1 MKRVLLGLG
10 SNRPYKSY
18 TSLEL
23 LSFARKELLSVLLEC
38 EFSSVY
44 RTKAMY
50 YENQQDFYNMV
61 AAGYVNDDKNP
72 FELLKTINQIEAKYG
87 RDRKKEFRNG
97 PRSLDIDIELF
108 GDDVVCTQVLE
119 IPHKRLCERAFVLIP
134 SLEVLTKP
142 ADELIR
148 KKFACY
154 LDEIKKNTSVDDVQK
169 IYSFTKAEAY
179 GTEEQCCRNSN
190 NGETCL

>member
-1 MKRVLLGLG
+1 
-10 SNRPYKSY
+10 
-18 TSLEL
+18 
-23 LSFARKELLSVLLEC
+23 
-38 EFSSVY
+38 
-44 RTKAMY
+44 MY

-61 AAGYVNDDKNP
+61 AAGYVNDDENP
-72 FELLKTINQIEAKYG
+72 FDLLQKINEIEAKYG
-87 RDRKKEFRNG
+87 RDRTKEFRNG

-108 GDDVVCTQVLE
+108 GNEVICTDNLE
-119 IPHKRLCERAFVLIP
+119 IPHKRLSERAFVLIP

-154 LDEIKKNTSVDDVQK
+154 LDEIKKNSSVDDVQK

-190 NGETCL
+190 DGETCL

>member
-10 SNRPYKSY
+10 SNRSFKSY

-23 LSFARKELLSVLLEC
+23 LSFARKELLSVLFDC

-61 AAGYVNDDKNP
+61 AAGYVNDDENP
-72 FELLKTINQIEAKYG
+72 FDLLQKINEIEAKYG
-87 RDRKKEFRNG
+87 RDRTKEFRNG

-108 GDDVVCTQVLE
+108 GEDVVCTEILE
-119 IPHKRLCERAFVLIP
+119 IPHKRLSERAFVLIP

-154 LDEIKKNTSVDDVQK
+154 LDEIKKKSSVDDVQK

-190 NGETCL
+190 DGETCL

>member
-1 MKRVLLGLG
+1 MC
-10 SNRPYKSY
+10 
-18 TSLEL
+18 LEIQTIL
-23 LSFARKELLSVLLEC
+23 TPKELLKVCQEVEQALNR
-38 EFSSVY
+38 V
-44 RTKAMY
+44 RTIRWGPRTI
-50 YENQQDFYNMV
+50 DVDILFYN
-61 AAGYVNDDKNP
+61 D
-72 FELLKTINQIEAKYG
+72 EIINE
-87 RDRKKEFRNG
+87 ENLTVPH
-97 PRSLDIDIELF
+97 PRI
-108 GDDVVCTQVLE
+108 
-119 IPHKRLCERAFVLIP
+119 KERAFVLIP

>member
-1 MKRVLLGLG
+1 
-10 SNRPYKSY
+10 
-18 TSLEL
+18 
-23 LSFARKELLSVLLEC
+23 
-38 EFSSVY
+38 
-44 RTKAMY
+44 
-50 YENQQDFYNMV
+50 MV
-61 AAGYVNDDKNP
+61 AAGYVCDGENP
-72 FELLKTINQIEAKYG
+72 FDLLKKINQIEAKYG
-87 RDRKKEFRNG
+87 RDRTKEFRNG

-108 GDDVVCTQVLE
+108 GNEVICTDNLE
-119 IPHKRLCERAFVLIP
+119 IPHKRLSERAFVLIP

-154 LDEIKKNTSVDDVQK
+154 LDEIKKKSSVDDVQK

-190 NGETCL
+190 DGETCL